1 MSDLI
6 TGLRHTANI
15 NQTRRKYD
23 VSDRI
28 SLLQPNKAPLTVLLR
43 KLAKKTTINPI
54 FHWFEDDLQP
64 KWDAVDNTGGYSAS
78 DTSIVVDRAS
88 LYNTNDLVKVPRT
101 GEVMLVTAVDS
112 ATNTLTVQRGIGET
126 DPAALV
132 DDDPL
137 VIIGNAHKEGSLA
150 PEAKGTVVETIYNYT
165 QIFRTTVKV
174 TKTQEASELY
184 GGSDRMYQRRKK
196 AIEHAVDIE
205 RAFLFGERSED
216 LTGSEPRR
224 TTRGVVSFLIGNTD
238 NILDVSSDG
247 KLSEALLEEFFESLF
262 RYGSSKKVCF
272 ASARLI
278 SIFNTFGRDKI
289 HMKVGEDTFG
299 IKVMQY
305 ISAHGELQLIKHHLL
320 EGSVYGKCGIILDLE
335 EDIKYRPLKG
345 RDTMLNIGIQP
356 PDADYYLDEYLTE
369 AGLELRAPKKHGL
382 IIGANEAVVA

>member
-1 MSDLI
+1 MSELTI
-6 TGLRHTANI
+6 GLRHTGNI
-15 NQTRRKYD
+15 NQLRRKLD

-43 KLAKKTTINPI
+43 KLAKKPTINPI
-54 FHWFEDDLQP
+54 FYWFEDDLQP
-64 KWDAVDNTGGYSAS
+64 KWDAVDHAGGYGAS
-78 DTSIVVDRAS
+78 DTSIVVDRGA
-88 LYNTNDLVKVPRT
+88 LYSVNDLVKVPST
-101 GEVMLVTAVDS
+101 GEVMLVTSVDPVN
-112 ATNTLTVQRGIGET
+112 NTITVQRGIGET
-126 DPAALV
+126 APALLGN
-132 DDDPL
+132 DDPL

-150 PEAKGTVVETIYNYT
+150 PEAKGTIVETVYNYT

-184 GGSDRMYQRRKK
+184 GGSDRLYQRRKK

-216 LTGSEPRR
+216 LSGSEPRR
-224 TTRGVVSFLIGNTD
+224 TTRGVISFLTASTD

-247 KLSEALLEEFFESLF
+247 KLSEGLLEEFFESLF

-278 SIFNTFGRDKI
+278 SIFNAFGRDKI
-289 HMKVGEDTFG
+289 RTVVGEETFG

-305 ISAHGELQLIKHHLL
+305 ISAHGELQLIKHPLL
-320 EGSVYGKCGIILDLE
+320 EGSVYGKYGIILDLE

-345 RDTMLNIGIQP
+345 RDTMLNTNIQP
-356 PDADYYLDEYLTE
+356 PDADYVMDEYLTE
-369 AGLELRAPKKHGL
+369 AGLELRSPKKHGL
-382 IIGANEAVVA
+382 IIGANEAVV

>member
-1 MSDLI
+1 MSELTI
-6 TGLRHTANI
+6 GLRHTGNI
-15 NQTRRKYD
+15 NQLRRKLD

-43 KLAKKTTINPI
+43 KLAKKPTINPI
-54 FHWFEDDLQP
+54 FYWFEDDLQP
-64 KWDAVDNTGGYSAS
+64 KWDAVNNAGGHGAS
-78 DTSIVVDRAS
+78 DTSIVVDRGA
-88 LYNTNDLVKVPRT
+88 LYSVNDLVKVPRT
-101 GEVMLVTAVDS
+101 GEVMLVTSVDPVN
-112 ATNTLTVQRGIGET
+112 NTITVKRGIGET
-126 DPAALV
+126 APAPLENG
-132 DDDPL
+132 DPL

-150 PEAKGTVVETIYNYT
+150 PEAKGTVVETVYNYT

-184 GGSDRMYQRRKK
+184 GGSDRLYQRRKK

-216 LTGSEPRR
+216 LSGSEPRR
-224 TTRGVVSFLIGNTD
+224 TTRGVISFLTANTD

-262 RYGSSKKVCF
+262 RYGSSKKVCL

-289 HMKVGEDTFG
+289 RMTVGEETFG

-305 ISAHGELQLIKHHLL
+305 ISAHGELQLIKHPLL
-320 EGSVYGKCGIILDLE
+320 EGSVYGKYGIILDLE

-345 RDTMLNIGIQP
+345 RDTMLNTNIQP

-369 AGLELRAPKKHGL
+369 AGLELRAPKKHGMS
-382 IIGANEAVVA
+382 IGANEAGV